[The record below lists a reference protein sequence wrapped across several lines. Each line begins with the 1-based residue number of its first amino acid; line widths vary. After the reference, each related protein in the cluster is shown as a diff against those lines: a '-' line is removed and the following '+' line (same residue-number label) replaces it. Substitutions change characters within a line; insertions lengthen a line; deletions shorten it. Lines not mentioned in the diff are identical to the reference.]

1 MNCARH
7 ALTRSR
13 RAMPARVYLI
23 IALVLSLLFTPQM
36 PTAMAQPVESK
47 MPGCAM
53 TTCVTGCCAQMACCV
68 RSARDKPQ
76 PEQAPAPRR
85 VNLELA
91 ALGLRTFTILYVLP
105 AVERRLAPREDAQAA
120 HTLPRLAA
128 TCIQLI

>member
-1 MNCARH
+1 MTNARH
-7 ALTRSR
+7 APARSC
-13 RAMPARVYLI
+13 RAMPARAYLI
-23 IALVLSLLFTPQM
+23 ITLVLSLLFTPQV
-36 PTAMAQPVESK
+36 PTATAQPVESK

-53 TTCVTGCCAQMACCV
+53 TTCMTGCCAQMACCV
-68 RSARDKPQ
+68 RSAKDQRQ
-76 PEQAPAPRR
+76 PARAPAPQR

-105 AVERRLAPREDAQAA
+105 AVERRLAPREDALAA

>member
-1 MNCARH
+1 
-7 ALTRSR
+7 
-13 RAMPARVYLI
+13 MPARVHLI
-23 IALVLSLLFTPQM
+23 IILVLSLLFTPQA

-53 TTCVTGCCAQMACCV
+53 TTCMTGCCAKMACCV
-68 RSARDKPQ
+68 RSAKDQPQ
-76 PEQAPAPRR
+76 PEQAPAPQR

-91 ALGLRTFTILYVLP
+91 AIGPRTFTILYVLP
-105 AVERRLAPREDAQAA
+105 VERRLAPREDALSA